1 MRRWNNL
8 SCCNLLFFAFYNF
21 SNFNSQRFQK
31 QKLILKGTKCN
42 TRMTDAAEAEVSQ
55 PACLPASPSA
65 RFRKNLSG
73 LIFISAPAFI
83 AFPEQTSWHET
94 DLFWFQHFENIF
106 HLLFPL
112 PNFHGIFWGFII
124 PCIALFT
131 VYDLR
136 WWSIYYS
143 SPIKFWSYVS
153 KTNKRSSSLLQPVWP
168 EKNAKKSPDLVT
180 LNLQPVTR
188 NAFIN
193 ET

>member
-55 PACLPASPSA
+55 PLCQPACLPASPSA
-65 RFRKNLSG
+65 TFRKNLSG

-131 VYDLR
+131 VYDDGLC
-136 WWSIYYS
+136 
-143 SPIKFWSYVS
+143 
-153 KTNKRSSSLLQPVWP
+153 TTQARSSFEAMYRRLIRGVVHYCNQCDQKKTPKNRQIWSHWICNQLQ
-168 EKNAKKSPDLVT
+168 EMHS
-180 LNLQPVTR
+180 
-188 NAFIN
+188 
-193 ET
+193 